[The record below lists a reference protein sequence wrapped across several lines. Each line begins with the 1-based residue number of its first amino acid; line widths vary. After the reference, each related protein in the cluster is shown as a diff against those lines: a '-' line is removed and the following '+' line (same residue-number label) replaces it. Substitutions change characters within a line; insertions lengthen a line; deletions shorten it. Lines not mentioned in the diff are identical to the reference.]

1 MCLRYL
7 RHGLMYVAWC
17 EIEIPGYVFERVDRN
32 RDGGG
37 VRMYIKDDIQY
48 KKRFDFEHADIE
60 AIWLEIKQVHRKP
73 IIISSLYCWSQQ
85 DVP

>member
-1 MCLRYL
+1 MFTLSETWFASTV
-7 RHGLMYVAWC
+7 HDS

-37 VRMYIKDDIQY
+37 VGMYIKNDIQY
-48 KKRFDFEHADIE
+48 KRRFDLENANIE

-73 IIISSLYCWSQQ
+73 LIISSLY
-85 DVP
+85 